1 MSHTVDLLID
11 GVVYDDKTLEGVY
24 IVWGSQ
30 SVQNQPEPTSCSLT
44 LLRDSTLGT
53 VNAYDIK
60 IGATVELTVTPT
72 GQSPLRRF
80 RGIVTDVE
88 INYETV
94 RVDCVAAG
102 IYSIRQLR
110 YSVPAGFAVL
120 VEQDTYITLAVFYVA
135 ALQQLGALEPDDT
148 DVLNAP
154 DTFPLIYADGGYP
167 ATYPTVSIYEE
178 LVEGQPPIV
187 IDVQSIARDCTE
199 AMPLGLLWEDMLKQ
213 PGTDRM
219 NVVLSSY
226 YFFDQSIATP
236 DVTLS
241 GDEIEWQWSATR
253 DLGLFANS
261 VSVGYT
267 GTLDVTPGSPT
278 VLEYPNADS
287 VFYNNDA
294 ATRGAFAQVRDTRLT
309 TETAA
314 AELARNIADIGQNPG
329 WVADVTIPLATLP
342 ESRQYDL
349 INDYLFPGTLYE
361 LPTLATGLPTKWWPI
376 GYTETIS
383 RNDWQLALKLADVS
397 ILWWGQR
404 WQDVTATLQWGQVG
418 ATVTWQDLQGT
429 EL

>member
-53 VNAYDIK
+53 VSAYDIK

-72 GQSPLRRF
+72 GQSAIRRF
-80 RGIVTDVE
+80 YGLVTDVE
-88 INYETV
+88 IDYETV

-102 IYSIRQLR
+102 IYSIRQLQ
-110 YSVPAGFAVL
+110 Y
-120 VEQDTYITLAVFYVA
+120 TLAAPFLTLLETDTLLVLFAYYTE
-135 ALQQLGALEPDDT
+135 ALRQLGAITSTGSISDAADQFPEL
-148 DVLNAP
+148 
-154 DTFPLIYADGGYP
+154 TFDAGYP
-167 ATYPTVSIYEE
+167 ATYPTISAFEDASSGDKPVIVS
-178 LVEGQPPIV
+178 LTSV
-187 IDVQSIARDCTE
+187 IRDCTE
-199 AMPLGLLWEDMLKQ
+199 AMPVGTFWEDMRKYV
-213 PGTDRM
+213 GTDK
-219 NVVLSSY
+219 VVCYLDSY
-226 YFFDQSIATP
+226 YIYDQTIATA
-236 DVTLS
+236 DVTLAS
-241 GDEIEWQWSATR
+241 DEIEWQWSATR

-261 VSVGYT
+261 VSIGYT
-267 GTLDVTPGSPT
+267 GTLDQTPASPT
-278 VLEYPNADS
+278 YLEYPDAGTVNYD
-287 VFYNNDA
+287 NDA
-294 ATRGAFAQVRDTRLT
+294 ATRGAFATTRDTLLT
-309 TETAA
+309 TQAAA

-342 ESRQYDL
+342 ESRQYAL
-349 INDYLFPGTLYE
+349 VHDYLIPGTLYE

-404 WQDVTATLQWGQVG
+404 WQDVTASLQWGQVG